1 MSIEGVLG
9 KKIGMLQLFD
19 SEGRSRGVTAIEVG
33 PCTVTQ
39 LRTQEKDGYTAVQ
52 LGYGTKKRLNKP
64 DTGHQQASGSKN
76 HAVLGEFG
84 FLNDELPSLGD
95 VFGADVFEEG
105 GRVDVTATSKGRGFA
120 GTVKRHCFHG
130 GTNTHGQ
137 SDRHR
142 APGSIGAGTTPGRVF
157 KGTRMAGHMG
167 SKRSTV
173 LNLEIVQINTDR
185 NVIFVAGSVPG
196 PNGVSVRV
204 RKTLKGRVTV
214 L

>member
-76 HAVLGEFG
+76 HAVLGAVSYTH
-84 FLNDELPSLGD
+84 LTLPTIL
-95 VFGADVFEEG
+95 
-105 GRVDVTATSKGRGFA
+105 RV
-120 GTVKRHCFHG
+120 
-130 GTNTHGQ
+130 
-137 SDRHR
+137 
-142 APGSIGAGTTPGRVF
+142 
-157 KGTRMAGHMG
+157 
-167 SKRSTV
+167 
-173 LNLEIVQINTDR
+173 
-185 NVIFVAGSVPG
+185 
-196 PNGVSVRV
+196 
-204 RKTLKGRVTV
+204 
-214 L
+214 

>member
-1 MSIEGVLG
+1 MNIEGILG

-19 SEGRSRGVTAIEVG
+19 GEGRSRGVTAIEVG

-39 LRTQEKDGYTAVQ
+39 LRTQEKDGYVAVQ
-52 LGYGTKKRLNKP
+52 LGYGSKKRLNRP
-64 DTGHQQASGSKN
+64 DAGHQEASGSKN
-76 HAVLGEFG
+76 HAVLAEFRILSDV
-84 FLNDELPSLGD
+84 FPSLGD
-95 VFGADVFEEG
+95 MFGTDIFEEG

-120 GTVKRHCFHG
+120 GTVKRHGFHG
-130 GTNTHGQ
+130 GPKTHGQ

-157 KGTRMAGHMG
+157 KGTRMSGHMG

-173 LNLEIVQINTDR
+173 RNLEVVQINADR

-196 PNGVSVRV
+196 PNGASVQV
-204 RKTLKGRVTV
+204 RKTSKGRVTV
-214 L
+214 T

>member
-39 LRTQEKDGYTAVQ
+39 LRTQEKDGYIAVQ
-52 LGYGTKKRLNKP
+52 LGYGSKKRLNRP
-64 DTGHQQASGSKN
+64 AAGHQEASGSKN
-76 HAVLGEFG
+76 HAVLAEFRILSDV
-84 FLNDELPSLGD
+84 FPSLGD
-95 VFGADVFEEG
+95 MFGADIFEEG

-120 GTVKRHCFHG
+120 GTVKRHGFHG
-130 GTNTHGQ
+130 GPKTHGQ

-157 KGTRMAGHMG
+157 KGTRMSGHMG
-167 SKRSTV
+167 SKRATV
-173 LNLEIVQINTDR
+173 RNLEVVQINADR

-196 PNGVSVRV
+196 PNGASVRV
-204 RKTLKGRVTV
+204 RKTSKGRITA